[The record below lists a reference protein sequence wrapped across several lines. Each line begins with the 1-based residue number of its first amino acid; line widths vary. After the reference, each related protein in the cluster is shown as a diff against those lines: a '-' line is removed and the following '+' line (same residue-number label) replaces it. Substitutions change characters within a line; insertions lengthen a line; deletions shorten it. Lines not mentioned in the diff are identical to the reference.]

1 MVNSTAVP
9 TPPPITAP
17 IPSTPIV
24 QQPTTDPFTVP
35 SININNYV
43 PVKLKPENYLLWKT
57 LFMPVL
63 EYFELLGHLDGSDP
77 CPSKLS
83 SNGSENPDH
92 FTWIKR
98 DKTLMI
104 WLNATIHESV
114 LPYTIGCCSSKQ
126 LWDLMEKRFAN
137 LSQAHIHQLKFKLQS
152 LKQGDSSISAYLQT
166 IKSVV
171 DALAAAGSPLSDA
184 DLVSHTLN
192 GLSKDFDVFV
202 TSIRVRAGYITSDE
216 LHNLLLSEEINIQS
230 RHQSSSDSND
240 QSLSKAF
247 AAMNFNNGNTTQDPY
262 GGHHYSNSQSSSRGR
277 GRGRSTPSNG
287 GRNSN
292 NNNNRAPRF
301 PSQQSS
307 YSKTFC
313 QICQKPNHSALDCH
327 NIMNY
332 QFAGKIPPPKLQAMA
347 AKFNSDSPSSSAQQQ
362 YSPFPQQHPNQQFNQ
377 QHYSPWIADS
387 GANQHITN
395 DVSNLSNATSYNGS
409 GKVYVGDGSGSFG
422 EDAFSRSF

>member
-1 MVNSTAVP
+1 MVNSTGVP
-9 TPPPITAP
+9 PPPPIIPQHP
-17 IPSTPIV
+17 IA

-83 SNGSENPDH
+83 TNGSENPDH

-137 LSQAHIHQLKFKLQS
+137 LSQAHVHQLKFKLQS
-152 LKQGDSSISAYLQT
+152 LKQGDSSISTYLQT
-166 IKSVV
+166 IKSVA
-171 DALAAAGSPLSDA
+171 DALAAAGSPLSNS

-202 TSIRVRAGYITSDE
+202 TSIRVRAGFITSDE
-216 LHNLLLSEEINIQS
+216 LHNLLLSEEINLQG
-230 RHQSSSDSND
+230 RHQANSDPND
-240 QSLSKAF
+240 PSLSKAF
-247 AAMNFNNGNTTQDPY
+247 AAINLNNGTTTQDPY
-262 GGHHYSNSQSSSRGR
+262 GGYQYNNYQGSSRGR

-292 NNNNRAPRF
+292 TNRTPRF
-301 PSQQSS
+301 QSQQQSS
-307 YSKTFC
+307 YPKTFC

-327 NIMNY
+327 NRMNY

-347 AKFNSDSPSSSAQQQ
+347 AKFNSDSPSSSSQQQ
-362 YSPFPQQHPNQQFNQ
+362 YSQYPSQQYNQQQ
-377 QHYSPWIADS
+377 YSPWIADS

-422 EDAFSRSF
+422 EDAFPRNF

>member
-9 TPPPITAP
+9 PPPSIIPQHP
-17 IPSTPIV
+17 IA

-83 SNGSENPDH
+83 TNGSENPDH

-137 LSQAHIHQLKFKLQS
+137 LSQAHVHQLKFELQS
-152 LKQGDSSISAYLQT
+152 LKQGDSSISTYLQT
-166 IKSVV
+166 IKSVA
-171 DALAAAGSPLSDA
+171 DALAAAGSPLSDS

-202 TSIRVRAGYITSDE
+202 TSIRVRAGYITCDE
-216 LHNLLLSEEINIQS
+216 LHNLLLSEEINLQG
-230 RHQSSSDSND
+230 RHQANSDPND
-240 QSLSKAF
+240 PSLSKAF
-247 AAMNFNNGNTTQDPY
+247 AAINLNNGTTTQDPY
-262 GGHHYSNSQSSSRGR
+262 GGYQYNNYQGSSHGR
-277 GRGRSTPSNG
+277 GRGCSTPSNG

-292 NNNNRAPRF
+292 TNRTPRF
-301 PSQQSS
+301 QSQQSS
-307 YSKTFC
+307 YPKTFC
-313 QICQKPNHSALDCH
+313 QICQKPNPSALDCH
-327 NIMNY
+327 NRMNY

-362 YSPFPQQHPNQQFNQ
+362 YSQYPSQQYNQQQ
-377 QHYSPWIADS
+377 YSPWIVDS
-387 GANQHITN
+387 RANQHITN

-422 EDAFSRSF
+422 EDAFPRNF